1 MTKAYKEV
9 EYCWVVSEA
18 WIWNKPLDDG
28 KYQQT
33 FRLFIELQD
42 ENRNKIARETQDVIT
57 LFTDEMVNLT
67 AMQRLRTDEDIQVRI
82 AEAAAGLKEQYAG
95 Y

>member
-9 EYCWVVSEA
+9 EYCWVTSES
-18 WIWNKPLDDG
+18 WLWNAPLPDG
-28 KYQQT
+28 KYQQV

-42 ENRNKIARETQDVIT
+42 ENKNKIARETEDVIT
-57 LFTDEMVNLT
+57 LQTDKMVNVA
-67 AMQRLRTDEDIQVRI
+67 AMQRLRTDEDIQLRI
-82 AEAAAGLKEQYAG
+82 AEAVAGLKEKYAG